1 MYLELVQI
9 LLDIFLELVD
19 IADDV
24 EDDHKCGGED
34 DSGADEC
41 AGDGVVEYSTHL
53 EVVVSLS
60 CLKKITVWGIPKI
73 IACLNGNTFLV
84 PLTTVELHKILQNV
98 RKP

>member
-1 MYLELVQI
+1 MGLLWEHHGCPRIIRNRLELVQI

-53 EVVVSLS
+53 GRTMFVGGQ
-60 CLKKITVWGIPKI
+60 TVIYSSRD
-73 IACLNGNTFLV
+73 NSV
-84 PLTTVELHKILQNV
+84 PV
-98 RKP
+98 RSRGR